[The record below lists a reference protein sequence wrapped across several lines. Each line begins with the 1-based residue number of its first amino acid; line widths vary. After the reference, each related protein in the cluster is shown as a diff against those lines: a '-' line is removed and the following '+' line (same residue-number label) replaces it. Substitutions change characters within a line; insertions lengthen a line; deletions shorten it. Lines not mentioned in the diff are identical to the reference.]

1 LSFDSFVPFLNMD
14 AQPKTQQKKTWLLKT
29 DDEEKH
35 VRILGGEI
43 SSKDETKEVKVVYN
57 DTDLRQPR
65 LVVRCPDEEFV
76 GKHMD
81 ELSPIYLVFF
91 QSVLLPAIVAV
102 VRKLFGAK
110 IVNSR
115 SEGNVAV
122 RPNSTEPITPHLHI
136 VARGVV
142 DVSDKFAD
150 PCPNNDDPL
159 KNDKPLENDKW
170 KFADPCFGNDYPL
183 ATGKLSLAD
192 SKFTKD
198 DVEKMSH
205 AFSQALIPEIN
216 VRLEKMAKNG
226 IVLPITLNLKSY

>member
-1 LSFDSFVPFLNMD
+1 MWTYSNILDRKN
-14 AQPKTQQKKTWLLKT
+14 KKGVSVIVAYVLLVMMGLGMAVLVFNWLKYQVDLP
-29 DDEEKH
+29 D
-35 VRILGGEI
+35 
-43 SSKDETKEVKVVYN
+43 EVK
-57 DTDLRQPR
+57 
-65 LVVRCPDEEFV
+65 CPNE
-76 GKHMD
+76 
-81 ELSPIYLVFF
+81 IYLVIENVDYDCENPGDLNITIKNRGFF
-91 QSVLLPAIVAV
+91 TFDGYVI
-102 VRKLFGAK
+102 R
-110 IVNSR
+110 VNNR

-122 RPNSTEPITPHLHI
+122 RPNSTEPITPHWHI

-150 PCPNNDDPL
+150 PSPNNDDPL
-159 KNDKPLENDKW
+159 KNDKW

-205 AFSQALIPEIN
+205 AFSQALIPEIH
-216 VRLEKMAKNG
+216 VQLEKMAKKG